1 METGGGTARDG
12 AARSRQTARCAG
24 TVPAGWPGQE
34 SRWFETTA
42 MMNQAAGP
50 GDTDWKLSR
59 TGGREG
65 LNPGESML
73 LDALFWNS
81 NEVTISQLRGT
92 LRSTLAAASNWL
104 R

>member
-1 METGGGTARDG
+1 
-12 AARSRQTARCAG
+12 
-24 TVPAGWPGQE
+24 
-34 SRWFETTA
+34 

-73 LDALFWNS
+73 LDALFWKS
-81 NEVTISQLRGT
+81 NEVAVSQLKGT
-92 LRSTLAAASNWL
+92 LRPTLAGARNQLQQGRREIGRAHV
-104 R
+104 